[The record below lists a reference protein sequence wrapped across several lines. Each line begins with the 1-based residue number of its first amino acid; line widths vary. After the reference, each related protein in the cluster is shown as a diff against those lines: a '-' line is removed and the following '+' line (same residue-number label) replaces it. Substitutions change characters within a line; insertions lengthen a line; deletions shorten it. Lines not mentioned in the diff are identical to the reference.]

1 MHCMLLRWQ
10 ARHTTVCGKR
20 MCFDGKGLHLI
31 GRYLLWGL
39 LTVVT
44 LGIYGLWM
52 GVNMKKWQTK
62 HTHFQGEPDNNS
74 YFDGG
79 VLGFFGIRL
88 LAGLLTLVTLGI
100 GTAWAQRLIIRW
112 ETNHTVID
120 SRRLVFQGTGGSLFG
135 KYLLWGILSVI
146 TLGIYSLCVPVRA
159 LRWQMRNTIDHEH
172 TQQAL
177 LRAVDHQN
185 RIRSDAV
192 NGKTMRMETEMEA
205 MRAGVNDSVSTDDL
219 KAMAQKGNA
228 AAAYAYVLRCTA
240 EDDGWLDFLK
250 QAAEAG
256 IPGAMYRYSTLEQS
270 LSPQEQAQ
278 LVEKAAGKGH
288 LEALH
293 ARFALC
299 SQAALPD
306 GSQEQLQQALY
317 CYELLAETPDPVT
330 EEETQAYRQ
339 CCMLR
344 RRREAA
350 SVVGGSSGSLW
361 ALLLIPLVL
370 LVVLGA
376 AVGVFQLLRK
386 AEPVHTS
393 VKTPMGFTAVSPQRL
408 SGSGTAEAPYKIGS
422 PAALAELMHRTQSTG
437 EVPFYEITED
447 LLISDMVY
455 VDMSGISL
463 EGSVSFSPDSVIQFT
478 EAQVRSFL
486 SETLKQGLGSFRQEG
501 LTVTFETLSGVL
513 SQGDAVGKDYGG
525 MAEIDGLYA
534 LGQLMYNQPDA
545 PFVVVESFRF
555 DEYHGVKVNDDT
567 HYSVGEIMDFIE
579 AARGRGQV
587 YLADS
592 SIFIEVEN
600 VGVCWDSNTLPVYG
614 QAVSDET
621 QEDVP
626 SDAPQSSQEKEWD
639 QVGSE
644 LLGHWYSLSTQEGS
658 DKLYISNW
666 CFTKEG
672 TVNSTG
678 MEYMPLDKAYG
689 GEPEITVGGI
699 GYVIVGGGDYGV
711 STYTIEEKPGSL
723 VLSCHQEFD
732 GQNPAR
738 DFTLEIF
745 FIETDLIQIGKTY
758 YMRGAD
764 YQDVVQAYHDRFGI
778 IQ

>member
-1 MHCMLLRWQ
+1 MGEAMVSGSASRALLVVSAGLLLIVVIILLIVLACRKKTPAAAPESEFDGSTLGYWGYHFLAGLVTLLTLGIAYPWMHCMLLRWQ

-52 GVNMKKWQTK
+52 GVNIKKWQTK

-219 KAMAQKGNA
+219 RAMAQKGNA

-240 EDDGWLDFLK
+240 EDDGWRDFLK

-256 IPGAMYRYSTLEQS
+256 IPGAMYRYSTREQT

-293 ARFALC
+293 AQFALC

-330 EEETQAYRQ
+330 EEETQDYRQ

-376 AVGVFQLLRK
+376 AVGIFQLLRK
-386 AEPVHTS
+386 AEPVHAP

-437 EVPFYEITED
+437 EVAFYEITED
-447 LLISDMVY
+447 LTISDMVY

-463 EGSVSFSPDSVIQFT
+463 EGSVSFSPDSVTQFT

-486 SETLKQGLGSFRQEG
+486 SETLKRGLGSFRQEG
-501 LTVTFETLSGVL
+501 LTVTFETLSAEFPRDAFV
-513 SQGDAVGKDYGG
+513 QGEFGEDPSVAPGG
-525 MAEIDGLYA
+525 SAEA
-534 LGQLMYNQPDA
+534 TP
-545 PFVVVESFRF
+545 
-555 DEYHGVKVNDDT
+555 
-567 HYSVGEIMDFIE
+567 
-579 AARGRGQV
+579 
-587 YLADS
+587 
-592 SIFIEVEN
+592 
-600 VGVCWDSNTLPVYG
+600 
-614 QAVSDET
+614 
-621 QEDVP
+621 DVP
-626 SDAPQSSQEKEWD
+626 PATQEKEWD

-658 DKLYISNW
+658 DRLYIHNW
-666 CFTKEG
+666 CFTTEG
-672 TVNSTG
+672 TVTSTG
-678 MEYMPLDKAYG
+678 MEYMPWDKTYG
-689 GEPEITVGGI
+689 GKPEITVGGI

-711 STYTIEEKPGSL
+711 STYTMEEKPGSL

-758 YMRGAD
+758 YMRSAD